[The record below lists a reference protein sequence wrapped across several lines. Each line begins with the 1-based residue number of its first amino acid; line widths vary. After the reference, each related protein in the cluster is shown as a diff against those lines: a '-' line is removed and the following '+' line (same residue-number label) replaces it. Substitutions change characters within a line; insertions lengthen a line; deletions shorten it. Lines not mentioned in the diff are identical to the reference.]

1 MTVSKSG
8 VRSAVL
14 EGDMLLS
21 VTDWHCY
28 KCMVMNELFNF
39 CYK

>member
-21 VTDWHCY
+21 VTDWR
-28 KCMVMNELFNF
+28 MVMNELFNF
-39 CYK
+39 SYK